1 VAQTGDIWHFKITSE
16 GAVASG
22 IRRIE
27 AISSDSAKDYFTSE
41 TEAYNQ
47 VKATLKNAQDP
58 VKAITSMMD
67 ENASLKKQVEALIK
81 EKAQNLSGDLA
92 KEFDTVNGVQ
102 FLAKKVD
109 VAAGAIKDL
118 AFKLGENKTD
128 VLILFGTEQ
137 GGKELLSCYISKELV
152 ASKELNAGTVV
163 RELGKHIQG
172 GGGGQPFFATAGGKN
187 PAGIQIALDA
197 AKDYLA

>member
-1 VAQTGDIWHFKITSE
+1 
-16 GAVASG
+16 SG

-27 AISSDSAKDYFTSE
+27 AITGDAAKDYFTSE
-41 TEAYNQ
+41 TEAYKH

-58 VKAITSMMD
+58 VKAITAMMD
-67 ENASLKKQVEALIK
+67 ENTSLKKQVEALIK

-92 KEFDTVNGVQ
+92 NEFEIVNGVQ

-109 VAAGAIKDL
+109 LDAGAIKDL

-128 VLILFGTEQ
+128 VFILFGTEQ
-137 GGKELLSCYISKELV
+137 GGKALLSCYISKELV
-152 ASKELNAGTVV
+152 ASKGLNAGTVV

-187 PAGIQIALDA
+187 PDGIEAALNA
-197 AKDYLA
+197 AADFLA